1 MAKEI
6 YRQTMFKYLLMRVR
20 SKIAYHAFQK
30 RMTIN
35 ELIISQIYSSYKTLT
50 RSGSIQPIAPYGKR
64 LMRDFDQL
72 IDSPNALSLNSL
84 LELAR
89 DPCVQKRKGDIY
101 KRKELARLG
110 VSSMSDLPRE
120 EQIKL
125 RELFEKNIGQKYRS
139 SIEEKSDNLR
149 SRYSK

>member
-6 YRQTMFKYLLMRVR
+6 YRQTMFKYLLMRDR

-35 ELIISQIYSSYKTLT
+35 ELIIIT
-50 RSGSIQPIAPYGKR
+50 RSGSIQPIAPYSKR

-110 VSSMSDLPRE
+110 VGSMSELPRE

-125 RELFEKNIGQKYRS
+125 RELFEKNIGQCYRE

-149 SRYSK
+149 SRFSK

>member
-1 MAKEI
+1 M
-6 YRQTMFKYLLMRVR
+6 
-20 SKIAYHAFQK
+20 
-30 RMTIN
+30 
-35 ELIISQIYSSYKTLT
+35 
-50 RSGSIQPIAPYGKR
+50 
-64 LMRDFDQL
+64 
-72 IDSPNALSLNSL
+72 

>member
-1 MAKEI
+1 
-6 YRQTMFKYLLMRVR
+6 MFKYLLMRVR

-50 RSGSIQPIAPYGKR
+50 RSGSIQPIAPYSKR

-110 VSSMSDLPRE
+110 VSSMGELPRE

-125 RELFEKNIGQKYRS
+125 RELFEKNVGSHTKKT
-139 SIEEKSDNLR
+139 IEEKSDLVR
-149 SRYSK
+149 SRYSQ